1 MCHTEA
7 DGLAET
13 AGETVATE
21 MSIPV
26 STGQPMPALLVTQA
40 ESQDARGGVVV
51 IHDVYGSSPFYR
63 QLSGLLAAEGY
74 TVVLPDLFFR
84 QGPIAEPTRELGR
97 ERRSRFDEVQALD
110 DLEAAI
116 TAVIAATGTGI
127 SSVGTVGFCMGGT
140 FALDLAARR
149 TDLSTVSYYG
159 FPATNDAPR
168 LRPAPAP
175 LDIVADISGPIL
187 GLWGDQ
193 DHAVGIDSVE
203 EFDRALDA
211 HSIEH
216 EFVVYPGAGHGFMA
230 AAESDDAARRASEDA
245 WPRTLA
251 FLARHL

>member
-1 MCHTEA
+1 MCHAEA
-7 DGLAET
+7 DRLAET
-13 AGETVATE
+13 AAETATTE

-26 STGQPMPALLVTQA
+26 STGEQMPALLVTPA
-40 ESQDARGGVVV
+40 ESQEIGGGVVV

-74 TVVLPDLFFR
+74 AVVLPDLFFR

-97 ERRSRFDEVQALD
+97 ERRSRFDEVQALE

-116 TAVIAATGTGI
+116 AAVVAAAGTI
-127 SSVGTVGFCMGGT
+127 PSSVATVGFCMGGT
-140 FALDLAARR
+140 FAFDLAARR
-149 TDLSTVSYYG
+149 SDLSTVAYYG

-193 DHAVGIDSVE
+193 DHAVGMDSVE
-203 EFDRALDA
+203 NFDRALDA
-211 HSIEH
+211 HSVEH
-216 EFVVYPGAGHGFMA
+216 EFVIYPGAGHGFMA

-245 WPRTLA
+245 WPRTLT